1 VSPTLN
7 IEITRA
13 AGFVNAMGHRVAVD
27 QGGENELKRR
37 CLETLAHY
45 SSPPDE
51 IRFLRPG
58 ALAEASPEVPG
69 RQGPAGPHASALAR
83 ASQAALAAPVPA
95 EAAPEPKPAPVRR
108 TGGPSPAKG
117 PGLAKAKDRR

>member
-1 VSPTLN
+1 VN
-7 IEITRA
+7 IEITRVGA
-13 AGFVNAMGHRVAVD
+13 TVSAMGHRVAVE

-45 SSPPDE
+45 SSPPDQ
-51 IRFLRPG
+51 ICFLRPG
-58 ALAEASPEVPG
+58 ASAEASPEVPG

-83 ASQAALAAPVPA
+83 AVQAAPEAPVPA
-95 EAAPEPKPAPVRR
+95 EAAPEPKPAPARR
-108 TGGPSPAKG
+108 TGG